1 MTKLIISGLFVF
13 LLFSCSDSSDTTD
26 SSDSAEISV
35 EDSLVV
41 VNESVE
47 LLPADRMI
55 SDIEMILG
63 EAQGD
68 LDKDGIEEKVVVYT
82 TDIEGEFGKIRNLVV
97 YKQENG
103 KWTEWVLSD
112 KAVLG
117 SEGGGMMGDPFTSV
131 SVEKGIIHIEHFG
144 GSSWKWTE
152 VDKYRFQ
159 EGDFYLIGHSSHYGK
174 PCEYWDYY
182 DYNLST
188 GDCVF
193 EHEKDD
199 CGDGFADEYEAD
211 FEEKFN
217 HKMKVLPK
225 MTSRVFGEYEIK
237 TPKGNTVYL

>member
-1 MTKLIISGLFVF
+1 MTKVISTGLILTLFLSCGESTTTTHENNTAENSIADSLSSGL
-13 LLFSCSDSSDTTD
+13 LDTD
-26 SSDSAEISV
+26 
-35 EDSLVV
+35 
-41 VNESVE
+41 

-55 SDIEMILG
+55 SDAELILG

-68 LDKDGIEEKVVVYT
+68 LNKDGVEEKVVVYT
-82 TDIEGEFGKIRNLVV
+82 TDDEGDFGKVRHLVV

-103 KWTEWVLSD
+103 KWVEWVLSD

-131 SVEKGIIHIEHFG
+131 TIEKGIIHIEHFG

-159 EGDFYLIGHSSHYGK
+159 EGDFYLIGHSSNYGK
-174 PCEYWDYY
+174 PCEYWDFY

-199 CGDGFADEYEAD
+199 CGDGFADEYEDD

-217 HKMKVLPK
+217 HKMKTLPK

-237 TPKGNTVYL
+237 TPKGNTVFL